1 MNIPPL
7 IADLALILIS
17 AGLTTILFKF
27 LKQPVVLGY
36 IVAGC
41 LVSSQISL
49 TPTVT
54 GVSDIGTW
62 ADIGVIFLL
71 FTLGL
76 DFSFKKLLKVG
87 RPAIIAALVVVS
99 FMIILGFLVG
109 LALGW
114 GMTNS
119 LLLGGMVSMSS
130 TAIIIKAFDDL
141 GLRSQK
147 FAKLVFGI
155 LIFED
160 LIAIVLMVLISTIAV
175 GKSFEGTELLMGILK
190 LGFFLVVWL
199 IAGIYFVP
207 IILQKARRVLNDE
220 TLLVFSLGLCFGMVM
235 FAIHVGFSSALG
247 AFVMGSVLAETLEAE
262 RIERLVSPVK
272 DLFGAIFFVS
282 VGMMVDFN
290 IIIEYAFPIFVLTL
304 TVVIGQIAFSSFG
317 LILSGQTLKTSIQ
330 SGFCL
335 TQIGEFAFII
345 AMLGTNLGI
354 IDEFIYPVIVAV
366 SVITIFVTPYMM
378 RLTEPAYNFIERKLP
393 EQWNLAIERRAAAG
407 TNVVRSENMWHSLLA
422 QIMKIVAV
430 YSILTIAIIILSTKY
445 FIPFLRTIIPGVW
458 GNLIGAAITIL
469 LISPMLRAMI
479 WKKNHSIEYKYLWS
493 ANKFNRTPL
502 VILIVLRFVL
512 AFSFVTFVLMRT
524 FDAKIGLLVFV
535 ACVLVLL
542 MVLSKRLKLYS
553 INIER
558 KFLHNLNSREYAQ
571 SKKAIQEASVF
582 DKKQIS
588 SQLNTLEVHLSDY
601 LVEQDAACAGK
612 TLRELNFRQRFGVH
626 VVSIL
631 RGKQRINIPGGNQQL
646 FPMDKILVLGTDEQ
660 LKLIHEELN
669 LKKIVEE
676 ESVNVRIEQ
685 FEIDKHS
692 PLIGKTLQSSGIRED
707 GRCTVVGIERNGI
720 QTMNPESQTLFCEG
734 DLIWVVGEPESLRK
748 LILSS
753 ESVMVE
759 EA

>member
-1 MNIPPL
+1 MNVPPL

-17 AGLTTILFKF
+17 AGFTTILFKW

-71 FTLGL
+71 FSLGL
-76 DFSFKKLLKVG
+76 DFSFKKLLNVG
-87 RPAIIAALVVVS
+87 RPAIIAALVTVS

-109 LALGW
+109 LAMGW
-114 GMTNS
+114 GVTNS
-119 LLLGGMVSMSS
+119 LLLGGMISMSS

-190 LGFFLVVWL
+190 LIFFLVVWL

-207 IILQKARRVLNDE
+207 IILQKAKKVLNNE
-220 TLLVFSLGLCFGMVM
+220 TLLVFSLGLCFGMVL
-235 FAIHVGFSSALG
+235 FAMKVGFSSALG

-262 RIERLVSPVK
+262 RIEQLVSPVK

-282 VGMMVDFN
+282 VGMMVDFHVLF
-290 IIIEYAFPIFVLTL
+290 EYALPIFVLTV
-304 TVVIGQIAFSSFG
+304 TIVIGQITFSSFG
-317 LILSGQTLKTSIQ
+317 LILSGQPLKTAIQ

-354 IDEFIYPVIVAV
+354 IDDFIYPVIVAV

-378 RLTEPAYNFIERKLP
+378 RLTEPAYNLIERKMP
-393 EQWNLAIERRAAAG
+393 ERWKMAIERRAAAG
-407 TNVVRSENMWHSLLA
+407 SNVVRSETMWHSLLT
-422 QIMKIVAV
+422 QIMKIVAI
-430 YSILTIAIIILSTKY
+430 YSILAIAIIILSIKY
-445 FIPFLRTIIPGVW
+445 FIPFLHSVIPGFW
-458 GNLIGAAITIL
+458 GNLIGAVVTIL
-469 LISPMLRAMI
+469 LISPMLRAMVA
-479 WKKNHSIEYKYLWS
+479 KKNHSIEYKYLWA

-502 VILIVLRFVL
+502 VIMIILRFVL

-524 FDAKIGLLVFV
+524 FDAKIGLLVFI
-535 ACVLVLL
+535 ACIIVFAML
-542 MVLSKRLKLYS
+542 LSKRLKLYS
-553 INIER
+553 ISIER

-571 SKKAIQEASVF
+571 NKKAIEEASDF
-582 DKKQIS
+582 DRKQIS
-588 SQLNTLEVHLSDY
+588 SQLNSFEIHLSDY
-601 LVEQDAACAGK
+601 LITQDAACAGK
-612 TLRELNFRQRFGVH
+612 TLKELNFRKRFGVH
-626 VVSIL
+626 VVSIV
-631 RGKQRINIPGGNQQL
+631 RGKERLNIPGGNQQIY
-646 FPMDKILVLGTDEQ
+646 PMDKILVLGTDEQ
-660 LKLIHEELN
+660 LKQIQEELN
-669 LKKIVEE
+669 LKKEVAET
-676 ESVNVRIEQ
+676 SANVRIEQ
-685 FEIDKHS
+685 FEIGKNS
-692 PLIGKTLQSSGIRED
+692 PLIGRTLQSSGIRED

-720 QTMNPESQTLFCEG
+720 PTMNPESQTIFYEG
-734 DLIWVVGEPESLRK
+734 DIIWVVGEPDSLHK
-748 LILSS
+748 LIAT
-753 ESVMVE
+753 EDRMTVE